1 MGESIPADRRSAILK
16 AMTGTTQEHHMSD
29 QQQPSPEKRI
39 EAYFIVGIWV
49 FILLCVVLGLIY
61 R

>member
-1 MGESIPADRRSAILK
+1 
-16 AMTGTTQEHHMSD
+16 MSD

>member
-29 QQQPSPEKRI
+29 QQPSPKERV
-39 EAYFIVGIWV
+39 EAYFIIGIWA

-61 R
+61 G